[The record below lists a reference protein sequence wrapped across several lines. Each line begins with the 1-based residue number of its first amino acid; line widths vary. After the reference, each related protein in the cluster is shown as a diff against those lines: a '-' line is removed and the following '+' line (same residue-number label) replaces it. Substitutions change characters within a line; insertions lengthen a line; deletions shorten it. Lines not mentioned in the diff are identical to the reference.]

1 MKTSVLALGALL
13 LVPSVEA
20 APNLQPGMWEL
31 RVKMTMEEAEG
42 MPAMPEQVFQRCMQA
57 KDLEAGITAPPEGEC
72 KVSGYKTSG
81 DSAEWQVECGGSMPM
96 RGKGRMTSTPTA
108 YQGEIEMK
116 MEDGDGGMTMHHVMS
131 GKRLGD
137 CP

>member
-1 MKTSVLALGALL
+1 MKTSTVALGALL
-13 LVPSVEA
+13 LAPWVEA
-20 APNLQPGMWEL
+20 APTLQPGMWEL
-31 RVKMTMEEAEG
+31 RVKMTMEAGEG

-57 KDLEAGITAPPEGEC
+57 KDLESSVTAPPQGEC
-72 KVSGYKTSG
+72 KVSNFKTSG
-81 DSAEWQVECGGSMPM
+81 DTAEWQLECGGSMPM
-96 RGKGRMTSTPTA
+96 HGKGRMTSSPTA